1 MHWRIFFATVICVN
15 GIHASGILYPR
26 PSESRETLT
35 LDGIWKFAIANR
47 TEQNKGFKDKWYA
60 APLHHNVEVID
71 MPVPSSYNDITQDAN
86 IRDHI
91 GWAWYQRDFFLPKS
105 WKSQQVSIR
114 FGSVNYYAVV
124 WINGVEVTNHSGG
137 YLPFEVKITEHLK
150 FGHLN
155 WITVAVNNTLTPWTI
170 PQGKIVYHNDSQRY
184 PAGYYEQQYNF
195 DFFNFAG
202 IHRPVILSAT
212 PKTYIDD
219 ITINTTSVTDSL
231 GVIFYSVELGGSKIA
246 AYSVIAEIY
255 DAQHRLV
262 AQAKGLKGEIS
273 INNPNLWWPRGM
285 NESVGYLYTLK
296 IQLWNDAKNVEGDIY
311 RLPFGVR
318 FIEWNSTGVYIN
330 GKSVYF
336 KGFGRHEDAILRG
349 RGLDLVTLTKDYN
362 LMRWIEANS
371 FRTSHYPYS
380 EELMDLADQQ
390 GFLVIDEVPAVGLD
404 NFDDE
409 LLEAHMQTL
418 KELVQRDKNR
428 PAVVMW
434 SIGNEPQSQKQVS
447 AHYFER
453 VANYTRSLDLARPV
467 TMVLAQS
474 YASDL
479 AAQFLDVICINRYFG
494 WYSDTGHSE
503 LITYQ
508 MIKEVTAWHE
518 KHLKP
523 VVVTEYGAGALAGLH
538 TDPPV
543 VWTEDYQVV
552 LMEQN
557 FKAFDQLREMG
568 YLIGEMIW
576 NFADFATPQE
586 YFRPTGCMKGVFTRE
601 RQPKFAA
608 HFLRRRYAQLT

>member
-1 MHWRIFFATVICVN
+1 MHAT
-15 GIHASGILYPR
+15 GILYPR
-26 PSESRETLT
+26 PSESRETLS

-47 TEQNKGFKDKWYA
+47 SEQNKGFEEKWYQA
-60 APLHHNVEVID
+60 ALQHVTIMTSPKTRILG
-71 MPVPSSYNDITQDAN
+71 ITLDELG
-86 IRDHI
+86 ITEI
-91 GWAWYQRDFFLPKS
+91 FL
-105 WKSQQVSIR
+105 
-114 FGSVNYYAVV
+114 FGSVNYFAI
-124 WINGVEVTNHSGG
+124 WINGVEVTSHSGG
-137 YLPFEVKITEHLK
+137 YLPFDVEVTDHLK
-150 FGHLN
+150 FGHPN
-155 WITVAVNNTLTPWTI
+155 FITVAVNS
-170 PQGKIVYHNDSQRY
+170 KIVYHNDSQRY

-195 DFFNFAG
+195 AFFNYAG
-202 IHRPVILSAT
+202 IHRPVIFSAT

-219 ITINTTSVTDSL
+219 ITINTTSVSDSE
-231 GVIFYSVELGGSKIA
+231 GTVSYSVELGGSKIA
-246 AYSVIAEIY
+246 AYSVIAKVY
-255 DAQHRLV
+255 DSRDRLV
-262 AQAKGLKGEIS
+262 AQSKGLTGEIRVT
-273 INNPNLWWPRGM
+273 NPNLWWPRGM

-296 IQLWNDAKNVEGDIY
+296 VLTYKY
-311 RLPFGVR
+311 LLPFGIR
-318 FIEWNSTGVYIN
+318 FIHWNSTGVYLN

-336 KGFGRHEDAILRG
+336 KGFGQHEDASLRG

-404 NFDDE
+404 NFDDD
-409 LLEAHMQTL
+409 LLEAHKQAL
-418 KELVQRDKNR
+418 KELIQRDKNR

-434 SIGNEPQSQKQVS
+434 SIGNEQQSQKQVS

-453 VANYTRSLDLARPV
+453 VSNYTRSLDLARPV
-467 TMVLAQS
+467 TM
-474 YASDL
+474 
-479 AAQFLDVICINRYFG
+479 AQFLDVICINRYFG

-508 MIKEVTAWHE
+508 MIKEVTAWHD

-523 VVVTEYGAGALAGLH
+523 VLVTEYGAGALAGLH

-568 YLIGEMIW
+568 FLIGEIIW

-586 YFRPTGCMKGVFTRE
+586 YFRPTGCMKGVFTRD

-608 HFLRRRYAQLT
+608 HFLRRRYAQLFC

>member
-1 MHWRIFFATVICVN
+1 MHWRIFLATVIYVN

-47 TEQNKGFKDKWYA
+47 TEQDKGFKEKWYA
-60 APLHHNVEVID
+60 VPLHHNVEVID
-71 MPVPSSYNDITQDAN
+71 MPVPSSYNDVTQDPK

-91 GWAWYQRDFFLPKS
+91 GWAWYQREFFLPKS
-105 WKSQQVSIR
+105 WKSQRVTIR

-137 YLPFEVKITEHLK
+137 YLPFTVKITDYLK

-202 IHRPVILSAT
+202 IHRPVVLSAT

-231 GVIFYSVELGGSKIA
+231 GVIFYSVELGGPKIA
-246 AYSVIAEIY
+246 AYSVVAEIY

-262 AQAKGLKGEIS
+262 GQAKGLKGEIS

-296 IQLWNDAKNVEGDIY
+296 IQLWNDAKNVEGDVY
-311 RLPFGVR
+311 RLPFGIR

-362 LMRWIEANS
+362 LMRWIEANA

-428 PAVVMW
+428 PAVVVW

-508 MIKEVTAWHE
+508 MIKEVTAWHD

-523 VVVTEYGAGALAGLH
+523 VLVTEYGAGALAGLH

-557 FKAFDQLREMG
+557 FKAFDQLRQMG
-568 YLIGEMIW
+568 FLIGEMIW